1 MQSPIFSC
9 SKTDQIMDH
18 HDSYHSDISGE
29 EAEFRLK
36 AFQTRSY
43 LTRYSTN
50 HKQYILSVYQPVLRG
65 TRIKHETKHFTIT
78 FKHGD
83 RKIYKITDREFDSLE
98 EMLKTYESEK
108 IDHSLPNIGRM
119 VSMTEYCR
127 LRQRQI
133 GQEPQEMSLQNYI
146 EQELPRQQN
155 PQGNKKTIPRA
166 IN

>member
-1 MQSPIFSC
+1 
-9 SKTDQIMDH
+9 MDH

-50 HKQYILSVYQPVLRG
+50 HKQYLLSVYQPVLRG
-65 TRIKHETKHFTIT
+65 TRVKHETKHFTIT

-98 EMLKTYESEK
+98 EMLKTYESET

-119 VSMTEYCR
+119 VSMTEYYR
-127 LRQRQI
+127 LLQRQI

-146 EQELPRQQN
+146 DRNYHENSILKVS
-155 PQGNKKTIPRA
+155 KKTITRS
-166 IN
+166 N